1 MIRDVV
7 SFLDY
12 SDCAEI
18 SLTLFVMVFVA
29 VSLRAL
35 LTSGAAA
42 RQMAAIPLDEPAIA
56 RTLEKSE

>member
-7 SFLDY
+7 SYLDY
-12 SDCAEI
+12 SICANI
-18 SLTLFVMVFVA
+18 SLVIFVVVFVA

-42 RQMAAIPLDEPAIA
+42 KRMASIPLDDA
-56 RTLEKSE
+56 TLEKSK

>member
-12 SDCAEI
+12 SNCAEI
-18 SLTLFVMVFVA
+18 SLSIFVVVFVA

-35 LTSGAAA
+35 LISRTSAES
-42 RQMAAIPLDEPAIA
+42 MAAIPLDEGIREP
-56 RTLEKSE
+56 RQ